1 MFPYGTG
8 LTKSSC
14 ELRPATFG
22 MHLLMS
28 KAWQVAVEITDV
40 CVCVCVCVVCTHVS
54 RHVCAYMHAC
64 ACMRACVR
72 ACVCVCVCACVRA
85 CVHVRVRAMSAS
97 ELLQRVNTKDYCTY
111 SLCKHLLSAIFALKS
126 AVAEKNASTT
136 RCKASYKP
144 TSSQSTNGALEAD

>member
-1 MFPYGTG
+1 
-8 LTKSSC
+8 
-14 ELRPATFG
+14 

-40 CVCVCVCVVCTHVS
+40 CVCVCVCVCSMYTCVQACVCI
-54 RHVCAYMHAC
+54 HAC
-64 ACMRACVR
+64 MCMHACVR
-72 ACVCVCVCACVRA
+72 ACVHACVRVYVCARACVRA
-85 CVHVRVRAMSAS
+85 CVHVRARAISAS
-97 ELLQRVNTKDYCTY
+97 ELLQRVDTKDYCTY